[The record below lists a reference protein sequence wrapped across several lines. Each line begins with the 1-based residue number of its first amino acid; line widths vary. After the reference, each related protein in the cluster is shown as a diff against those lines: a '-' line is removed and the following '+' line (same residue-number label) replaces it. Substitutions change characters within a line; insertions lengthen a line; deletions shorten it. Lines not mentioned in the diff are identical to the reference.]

1 MMRLKSCAV
10 VGMLGL
16 GLAGLLAGDA
26 ASVGGRH
33 GAPAWAEIAW
43 PFLRDQWPDGR
54 AFRCGAGDCGA
65 VLTLTVRVKAGFCNC
80 TTGVADDDDVDRVR
94 DADLLGDKIAP
105 LAGGHPVTVG
115 WMRGRSRPF
124 EVTSGRNRS
133 GAVTIA
139 FNDKCD
145 VVVATIAA
153 EDVVS
158 DRAEAAALAFLNGG
172 RVLAWTKVELGL

>member
-16 GLAGLLAGDA
+16 GLAGLLAGGA
-26 ASVGGRH
+26 ASGGGRP
-33 GAPAWAEIAW
+33 GAPARGGVAG
-43 PFLRDQWPDGR
+43 PVLRDQGPDGR
-54 AFRCGAGDCGA
+54 AVRCGGGGRGGE
-65 VLTLTVRVKAGFCNC
+65 VTLTVGVKAGFCNC

-115 WMRGRSRPF
+115 WMRGRSRTF

-133 GAVTIA
+133 GAV
-139 FNDKCD
+139 
-145 VVVATIAA
+145 
-153 EDVVS
+153 
-158 DRAEAAALAFLNGG
+158 
-172 RVLAWTKVELGL
+172 

>member
-26 ASVGGRH
+26 VSVNSREI
-33 GAPAWAEIAW
+33 APAWVEIAW

-54 AFRCGAGDCGA
+54 AFRCHAGNCGA
-65 VLTLTVRVKAGFCNC
+65 ELVLTIRVKAGFCNC

-94 DADLLGDKIAP
+94 DADLLGDKVVP
-105 LAGGHPVTVG
+105 LAAGRPVTVG

-124 EVTSGRNRS
+124 EVTSGGSRRS
-133 GAVTIA
+133 ALTVA
-139 FNDKCD
+139 FN
-145 VVVATIAA
+145 
-153 EDVVS
+153 
-158 DRAEAAALAFLNGG
+158 
-172 RVLAWTKVELGL
+172 